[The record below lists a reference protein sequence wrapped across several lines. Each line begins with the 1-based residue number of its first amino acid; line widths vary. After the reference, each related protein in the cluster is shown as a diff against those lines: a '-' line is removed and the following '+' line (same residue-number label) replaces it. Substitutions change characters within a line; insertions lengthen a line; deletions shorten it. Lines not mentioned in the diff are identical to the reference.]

1 LAFLSLGKYSALR
14 EIQWVQEE
22 HKLCPS
28 LSYYYLGFYIHTCP
42 KMRYKAAYAPSELLC
57 PSKYIWVPYE
67 QTRAALARSQYLCL
81 SDVLTQNGSTTER
94 SAEELQE
101 AENMEESSENDIEEM
116 SIDTLIVDAEV
127 DDLPSN
133 GEVPSDTE
141 NGPPSPHSG
150 EEDETM
156 EKFKAHSESLGKIIL
171 LVNNKCLTFKRLEE
185 MRVVKPEYMAVLAE
199 DLISYMLAVG
209 PELASRMV
217 FVPR

>member
-1 LAFLSLGKYSALR
+1 
-14 EIQWVQEE
+14 
-22 HKLCPS
+22 
-28 LSYYYLGFYIHTCP
+28 
-42 KMRYKAAYAPSELLC
+42 
-57 PSKYIWVPYE
+57 
-67 QTRAALARSQYLCL
+67 
-81 SDVLTQNGSTTER
+81 VLTQNGSTTER

-150 EEDETM
+150 EEDQTM